1 MHITS
6 LEKQTV
12 RIGAKL
18 LADLQL
24 LEKQTPF
31 SYSEIARK
39 AVRKFRR
46 LRPDLSGMEVDS
58 TYTGTVL
65 RFELEQKLD
74 PEDLRRILT
83 WYISLHDLSK
93 PFYMPPEIPE
103 TVAQG
108 ERVIACILEEKHTK
122 IA

>member
-39 AVRKFRR
+39 AVRKYRS
-46 LRPDLSGMEVDS
+46 LCPDLSGIEVDS

-65 RFELEQKLD
+65 RFELEERLD

-103 TVAQG
+103 TVAY
-108 ERVIACILEEKHTK
+108 TK
-122 IA
+122 AAQ

>member
-1 MHITS
+1 MHITP
-6 LEKQTV
+6 LKKQTV
-12 RIGAKL
+12 RIGARL

-46 LRPDLSGMEVDS
+46 LRPDLSGIEVDS
-58 TYTGTVL
+58 TYTGTVI
-65 RFELEQKLD
+65 RFELEEKLD
-74 PEDLRRILT
+74 PEDLRKILT

-103 TVAQG
+103 TVAY
-108 ERVIACILEEKHTK
+108 IKAAH
-122 IA
+122 

>member
-39 AVRKFRR
+39 AIRKFRR
-46 LRPDLSGMEVDS
+46 LRPDLSGVEVDS

-93 PFYMPPEIPE
+93 PFYMPPKIPE
-103 TVAQG
+103 TVA
-108 ERVIACILEEKHTK
+108 RVIV
-122 IA
+122 

>member
-39 AVRKFRR
+39 AER
-46 LRPDLSGMEVDS
+46 LL
-58 TYTGTVL
+58 
-65 RFELEQKLD
+65 
-74 PEDLRRILT
+74 
-83 WYISLHDLSK
+83 
-93 PFYMPPEIPE
+93 
-103 TVAQG
+103 
-108 ERVIACILEEKHTK
+108 
-122 IA
+122 

>member
-39 AVRKFRR
+39 AIRKFRS
-46 LRPDLSGMEVDS
+46 LRPDLSGVEVDS

-103 TVAQG
+103 TVAY
-108 ERVIACILEEKHTK
+108 IKAAH
-122 IA
+122 

>member
-24 LEKQTPF
+24 LEKQPPF

-39 AVRKFRR
+39 AER
-46 LRPDLSGMEVDS
+46 LL
-58 TYTGTVL
+58 
-65 RFELEQKLD
+65 
-74 PEDLRRILT
+74 
-83 WYISLHDLSK
+83 
-93 PFYMPPEIPE
+93 
-103 TVAQG
+103 
-108 ERVIACILEEKHTK
+108 
-122 IA
+122 

>member
-1 MHITS
+1 MHIPS
-6 LEKQTV
+6 LKKQTV
-12 RIGAKL
+12 RIGAGL

-39 AVRKFRR
+39 AVRKYRR
-46 LRPDLSGMEVDS
+46 LRPDLSGMELDS

-93 PFYMPPEIPE
+93 PFYKPPGNPGNR
-103 TVAQG
+103 G
-108 ERVIACILEEKHTK
+108 ENNIL
-122 IA
+122 IY

>member
-31 SYSEIARK
+31 SYSAIARK

-46 LRPDLSGMEVDS
+46 LRPDLSGIEVDS
-58 TYTGTVL
+58 TYTGTVI

-93 PFYMPPEIPE
+93 PFVQLPSTHLREGVDYF
-103 TVAQG
+103 V
-108 ERVIACILEEKHTK
+108 R
-122 IA
+122 

>member
-6 LEKQTV
+6 LETQTV

-39 AVRKFRR
+39 AVRKYRR
-46 LRPDLSGMEVDS
+46 LRPDVSGIVVDS

-103 TVAQG
+103 TVA
-108 ERVIACILEEKHTK
+108 RVIV
-122 IA
+122 

>member
-1 MHITS
+1 MHTTS
-6 LEKQTV
+6 LKKQTV

-39 AVRKFRR
+39 AVRKYRR
-46 LRPDLSGMEVDS
+46 LRPDLSGIEVDS
-58 TYTGTVL
+58 TYTGTVI

-74 PEDLRRILT
+74 PEDLRRILA
-83 WYISLHDLSK
+83 WYISLQDLSK

-103 TVAQG
+103 TVA
-108 ERVIACILEEKHTK
+108 RVIV
-122 IA
+122 

>member
-6 LEKQTV
+6 LKKQTV

-18 LADLQL
+18 VADLQFL
-24 LEKQTPF
+24 KKQTPF

-39 AVRKFRR
+39 AIRKYRR
-46 LRPDLSGMEVDS
+46 LRPDLSGIEVDS

-65 RFELEQKLD
+65 RFELEEKLD

-103 TVAQG
+103 TVAY
-108 ERVIACILEEKHTK
+108 TK
-122 IA
+122 AAQ

>member
-39 AVRKFRR
+39 AIRKYRR
-46 LRPDLSGMEVDS
+46 LRPDLSGIEVDS

-65 RFELEQKLD
+65 RFELEQRLD

-83 WYISLHDLSK
+83 WYINLHDLSK

-103 TVAQG
+103 TVA
-108 ERVIACILEEKHTK
+108 RVIV
-122 IA
+122 